1 MRKAYLIAILIGIAA
16 LFTGIATQSY
26 AGDMPVN
33 DVEFIRKM
41 LLQPD
46 ADFSPFIGEDL
57 CDAFIW
63 LIENDN
69 TPQRERVV
77 HHAIARMWQTG
88 DERAVPYLIEYLY
101 EYPMDCL
108 YNLGYFSTP
117 DSCNTLLAHIS
128 DKDEF
133 NRRFAAQSLGN
144 LDYTVSDEMW
154 GLRDTAL
161 AKLGER
167 LEKEKEDWMLP
178 IINDA
183 YMAVSIQ
190 VLPQEENNLSN

>member
-1 MRKAYLIAILIGIAA
+1 MRRGYLIGILIGITA
-16 LFTGIATQSY
+16 LFAVVTSQSF
-26 AGDMPVN
+26 AGDLPVN
-33 DVEFIRKM
+33 DVQLIRKM

-63 LIENDN
+63 LIDNDN

-77 HHAIARMWQTG
+77 HNAITRMWQTG
-88 DERAVPYLIEYLY
+88 DERAVPYLIEYLD

-117 DSCNTLLAHIS
+117 ESCNALLAHIS

-133 NRRFAAQSLGN
+133 NRRFAAQSLGK

-154 GLRDTAL
+154 GLRDTVL
-161 AKLGER
+161 TKLGVR
-167 LEKEKEDWMLP
+167 LEKEKEEWILP
-178 IINDA
+178 ILNDA
-183 YMAVSIQ
+183 FIAVSAQ
-190 VLPQEENNLSN
+190 VLPEEGNN